1 MKEEKNMKMKK
12 VLKAMVA
19 ATACACMLTVPLNI
33 HAAEP
38 TDGLVVDGSLLTH
51 EDSAEVTEL
60 FEWRFDNPESEV
72 APLGTYYATGHAGI
86 SKQSSKSVYVTATT
100 DCYEKCDEVEAE
112 VNLQRLEGSTWA
124 YVTSRDKIRKNVGS
138 VTVSDTVRVKSGYYY
153 RVVSFHSATKNGKT
167 EVGSAT
173 SESLYVG

>member
-1 MKEEKNMKMKK
+1 MKMKK

-19 ATACACMLTVPLNI
+19 ATSCACMLTVPLSI

-51 EDSAEVTEL
+51 NDSADVTEL

-100 DCYEKCDEVEAE
+100 DCYEKCDKVEAE

-124 YVTSRDKIRKNVGS
+124 YVTSRSKTKKNVGS
-138 VTVSDTVRVKSGYYY
+138 VTVSDTVSVKSGYYY
-153 RVVSFHSATKNGKT
+153 RVVSVHSATKNGKR
-167 EVGSAT
+167 EVGSA
-173 SESLYVG
+173 SSLSLYVG